1 MDNKTFENYQKRM
14 LNAMSTPNFKSK
26 DPFTGLS
33 KILNNLKEYVSNN
46 SFSSVEFRQEIEKQ
60 FKTDSSSDATA
71 AHFKSTLLKC
81 SNKIEA
87 LKTITDVY
95 SMVKPISL
103 QVSSWSSVASIAN
116 ECMTEIEKS
125 IYNSK

>member
-14 LNAMSTPNFKSK
+14 LNAINTPNFQSK
-26 DPFTGLS
+26 DPFTKLS
-33 KILNNLKEYVSNN
+33 KILDNLMKYVNAV
-46 SFSSVEFRQEIEKQ
+46 SFTSVGFRQEIEKQ
-60 FKTDSSSDATA
+60 FKTVDSSDETATHFKNTLLRCSKKSDA
-71 AHFKSTLLKC
+71 LR
-81 SNKIEA
+81 
-87 LKTITDVY
+87 TITDLY

-116 ECMTEIEKS
+116 GCMTEIEKS